1 MTKVMAVLRTL
12 FLVGV
17 AGYLLWAM
25 PLAIMFSTEA
35 TREAACFKVPDIDK
49 VASGGWA
56 AVAWIA
62 MEVVFG
68 WSRVWLEGRRQLKAL
83 KAAAAAASPAA
94 AKPGP

>member
-12 FLVGV
+12 FLFGI
-17 AGYLLWAM
+17 AAYLLWAM
-25 PLAIMFSTEA
+25 PLAIMFSSQA

-49 VASGGWA
+49 IASGGWI

-62 MEVVFG
+62 METVFG

-83 KAAAAAASPAA
+83 KVAAAAAAPAP
-94 AKPGP
+94 KPGA